1 MKDQPVHRLYLHF
14 QELPWS
20 MRVLYTAALL
30 VLGLGYL
37 FALIYLWVSDAGLD
51 GDPRSLSV
59 RDIEIAYGGSKT
71 TSRLETALKG
81 PMSGMLPPS
90 EISDII
96 AWVHSGAKQA
106 QYEKEIKPI
115 LDKRCMLCHDGSNPH
130 LPNLKGYDNLHKMA
144 AVDTGASLST
154 LVRVSHIHLFGLTFI
169 FFIVGLIFSHAFVR
183 PVWFKCAVV
192 GLPFVAIFVDVSSWY
207 LTKLFPL
214 FAWAVLFGGALM
226 GLCFAYMWVISI
238 YQMWFYRM
246 PAQVAERGVSDPH
259 VVG

>member
-30 VLGLGYL
+30 VLGMGYS
-37 FALIYLWVSDAGLD
+37 FALIYIWASYAGRD
-51 GDPRSLSV
+51 GDPSSLSV
-59 RDIEIAYGGSKT
+59 KDIEIAYSGSKES
-71 TSRLETALKG
+71 SRLEAALKG
-81 PMSGMLPPS
+81 PMSGMLPPG
-90 EISDII
+90 EINEIV
-96 AWVHSGAKQA
+96 AWVRRGAKEPEYQ
-106 QYEKEIKPI
+106 KEVKPI

-130 LPNLKGYDNLHKMA
+130 LPNLKGYENLHKMA
-144 AVDTGASLST
+144 ALDTGVDLFT

-192 GLPFVAIFVDVSSWY
+192 GLPFVAIFIDVSSWY
-207 LTKLFPL
+207 LTKLYPF
-214 FAWAVLFGGALM
+214 FAWAVLLGGALM
-226 GLCFAYMWVISI
+226 GLCFAYMWVTSM

-246 PAQVAERGVSDPH
+246 PTEVAERGVTDPH